1 MKEDNRLRVRFGD
14 RLVGTMALTADK
26 KVAFAYDDGWLQD
39 GFPISP
45 FSLPLKKQVFLPQKD
60 YFQGLFGVFAD
71 SLPDA
76 WGNLLLN
83 RLLQRNGMDPGR
95 VNILER
101 LAIIGSAGM
110 GALIYEPERRME
122 GDAAGID
129 LDELA
134 GQCRRLLLSEYE
146 EDLDKLY
153 RLGGTSGGTRPK
165 IMTAVDGEDWIIK
178 FPAPW
183 DGKDAGQMEYDYA
196 ACAKACGIEVPQTR
210 LFPSTVC
217 KGYFGSRRFD
227 RRHEGTAVRRFHV
240 LTAAALL
247 ELDFGQPSLDYHEL
261 MKLTRILTGGRRED
275 MENMFRRMCFNV
287 FAHNRDD
294 HSKNFSFLYHEE
306 TDEWR
311 LSPAYDLTYSTTY
324 YGEHMTAVDGEGT
337 SPGPAQ
343 LMAVG
348 VKAGI
353 SRKRCQDMMEEVRDC
368 VKKFLG
374 NYLRDGEA

>member
-101 LAIIGSAGM
+101 LATIGSAGM

-129 LDELA
+129 LDKLA
-134 GQCRRLLLSEYE
+134 GQCRRL
-146 EDLDKLY
+146 
-153 RLGGTSGGTRPK
+153 
-165 IMTAVDGEDWIIK
+165 
-178 FPAPW
+178 
-183 DGKDAGQMEYDYA
+183 Q
-196 ACAKACGIEVPQTR
+196 R
-210 LFPSTVC
+210 LF
-217 KGYFGSRRFD
+217 R
-227 RRHEGTAVRRFHV
+227 
-240 LTAAALL
+240 
-247 ELDFGQPSLDYHEL
+247 ELQ
-261 MKLTRILTGGRRED
+261 I
-275 MENMFRRMCFNV
+275 
-287 FAHNRDD
+287 
-294 HSKNFSFLYHEE
+294 
-306 TDEWR
+306 
-311 LSPAYDLTYSTTY
+311 
-324 YGEHMTAVDGEGT
+324 
-337 SPGPAQ
+337 
-343 LMAVG
+343 
-348 VKAGI
+348 
-353 SRKRCQDMMEEVRDC
+353 
-368 VKKFLG
+368 
-374 NYLRDGEA
+374 